1 MGAVIDAVLRAL
13 VPRAPLARAPLTGSN
28 HEDRNRSTPVSEVKI
43 SAEPRTEFGKGGAR
57 RTRRAGLVPAV
68 LYGHGEKPRHIALP
82 AREFAAAIRH
92 GGMTQ
97 AFNIEISDGTT
108 ALALPK
114 AIQRD
119 PIRDTFDHVDL
130 LIVRR
135 GEKVT
140 VDIPVQLVGEPARNT
155 LVISDND
162 RLAVLAD
169 ATRLPDHLKV
179 SIEGLGAGSRVTAAD
194 VKLPSGVELA
204 ADPELLI
211 ASITVA
217 PSEEQMLA
225 EGAGEVPIEE
235 PADEEAAAPE
245 AAATA
250 AEEPAP
256 AEA

>member
-1 MGAVIDAVLRAL
+1 
-13 VPRAPLARAPLTGSN
+13 
-28 HEDRNRSTPVSEVKI
+28 VSEVKI

-57 RTRRAGLVPAV
+57 RTRRAGKVPAV

-92 GGMTQ
+92 GGANQ
-97 AFNIEISDGTT
+97 LFNIEITGGGGS

-119 PIRDTFDHVDL
+119 PIKDTYEHVDL

-140 VDIPVQLVGEPARNT
+140 VEVPVQLLGEAARET
-155 LVISDND
+155 LIVHEHDTLSI
-162 RLAVLAD
+162 LAD
-169 ATRLPDHLKV
+169 ATRLPDHLEV
-179 SIEGLGAGSRVTAAD
+179 SIEGLEAGTQVTAAD

-204 ADPELLI
+204 ADPDMI
-211 ASITVA
+211 VAIITAA
-217 PSEEQMLA
+217 PSEAQMEA
-225 EGAGEVPIEE
+225 ETAAAEA
-235 PADEEAAAPE
+235 PAAEAEEAA
-245 AAATA
+245 
-250 AEEPAP
+250 EEQP